1 MHQHMKHGILATSS
15 GAVGNVESWIG
26 AQLDLVSTTYSQNA
40 QQTAFDNGNV
50 AGISPITWSDRP
62 KADSLRNTFGGTG
75 RQLVL
80 SYELAGTDAHG
91 GGDYSGAA
99 NGAWDGQ
106 YRGLAKQLVDLGMGD
121 TTIRPNH
128 EFNLSWN
135 SKYPNDPSNYRD
147 AYARCV
153 REMQSVS
160 GANFRFL
167 FSPARRRLGVAPD
180 AWPPDSPYW
189 PSGEPVP
196 WVVTSNYDK
205 SGLYDDGTSDE
216 PTQTERE
223 NVWQNEVLENI
234 TLWTNFAEDRGGKY
248 AGSPEWGCVQ
258 RPDDKT
264 GLKGGG
270 DNAWFVQ
277 KYIEYGEANGFEMQT
292 WWNGDNHLIFPRSQS
307 DLQDASDAFKSIL
320 GQRLSGSTDDSTDST
335 TDDRSYGGYATPSA
349 GSTDWH
355 EPLNQNF
362 TDIEADVLALEERI
376 RNLENK

>member
-1 MHQHMKHGILATSS
+1 MKHGILATSS
-15 GAVGNVESWIG
+15 GEVGNIESWLG

-50 AGISPITWSDRP
+50 AGVSPITWSDSA
-62 KADSLRNTFGGTG
+62 KAGSLKRTFGDTD

-99 NGAWDGQ
+99 TGAWDAQ
-106 YRGLAKQLVDLGMGD
+106 YRGMAQELVRLGMGD
-121 TTIRPNH
+121 TIIRPNH

-135 SKYPNDPSNYRD
+135 SKYPNNPSNYRD

-205 SGLYDDGTSDE
+205 SGIYDDGTTDE

-234 TLWTNFAEDRGGKY
+234 TLWTDFAEKRGGKY
-248 AGSPEWGCVQ
+248 GGSPEWGCVEH
-258 RPDDKT
+258 PDDKT

-277 KYIEYGEANGFEMQT
+277 KYIEYGEANGFVLQT
-292 WWNGDNHLIFPRSQS
+292 WWNGDNHLIYPRSQS
-307 DLQDASDAFKSIL
+307 KLTDASDKFRELMAD
-320 GQRLSGSTDDSTDST
+320 RLSSSSSDSTSDST
-335 TDDRSYGGYATPSA
+335 SDDYGGYAQPAEGTL
-349 GSTDWH
+349 DWH
-355 EPLNQNF
+355 VPVNENF
-362 TDIEADVLALEERI
+362 QRIEEDVLKLHERI
-376 RNLENK
+376 SNLENK